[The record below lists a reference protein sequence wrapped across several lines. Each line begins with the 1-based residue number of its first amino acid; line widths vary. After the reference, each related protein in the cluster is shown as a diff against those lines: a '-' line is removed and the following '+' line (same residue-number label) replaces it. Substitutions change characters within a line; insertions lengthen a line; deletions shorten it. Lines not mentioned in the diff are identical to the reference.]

1 MYIANVTSGVATKV
15 FETLNSDGSENR
27 KRGMKMVERTEEEAY
42 RRGEVDMVYR
52 EWLREMG
59 RREGAVERR
68 EAGNLTLGYVTTDVR
83 PFYSPDFV
91 HMMFKCDMTDL
102 TSCIYSPVQVSE
114 TTQSTPHSL
123 SSTFQISSPPTL
135 PPTPRTIP
143 PSTLCLWIS
152 SRASCCKC

>member
-1 MYIANVTSGVATKV
+1 MTSGVATKV

-83 PFYSPDFV
+83 PFCSYE
-91 HMMFKCDMTDL
+91 
-102 TSCIYSPVQVSE
+102 VQV
-114 TTQSTPHSL
+114 
-123 SSTFQISSPPTL
+123 
-135 PPTPRTIP
+135 
-143 PSTLCLWIS
+143 
-152 SRASCCKC
+152 